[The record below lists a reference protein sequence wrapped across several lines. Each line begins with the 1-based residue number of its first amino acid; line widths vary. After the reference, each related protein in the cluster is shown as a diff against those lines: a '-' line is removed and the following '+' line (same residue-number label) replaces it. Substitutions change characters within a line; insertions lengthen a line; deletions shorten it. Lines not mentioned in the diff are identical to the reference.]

1 MEERV
6 QISTQMKIAV
16 IGFSGSGKST
26 LCRKLGEKYQ
36 LPILHLDKVEHLPRW
51 QIRELP
57 EKLQMVKTFMEENSS
72 WVIDGNYGKLF
83 YWERMEQADKI
94 IMMRFNRF
102 DALCRVVRRYW
113 SNRGNHRPDMAQ
125 GCSEKLDFKFIKR
138 VLIDGRKKEFRDR
151 HEKVLA
157 LHPQKVIQLRT
168 QQEIDTFWEEEEQ
181 LRHFPSLQQKN
192 HD

>member
-1 MEERV
+1 M
-6 QISTQMKIAV
+6 QMKIAV

-26 LCRKLGEKYQ
+26 LCRKLGEKYH
-36 LPILHLDKVEHLPRW
+36 LPILHLDKVEHLPQW

-57 EKLQMVKTFMEENSS
+57 EKLQMVENFMEENSS

-113 SNRGNHRPDMAQ
+113 ANRGKHRPDMAQ
-125 GCSEKLDFKFIKR
+125 GCNEKLDFKFIKR
-138 VLIDGRKKEFRDR
+138 VLLDGRKKEFRDR
-151 HEKVLA
+151 HEKVLERY
-157 LHPQKVIQLRT
+157 PQKVIQLRT
-168 QQEIDTFWEEEEQ
+168 QQEIDTFWEEEQ
-181 LRHFPSLQQKN
+181 QQRHFPSLQQKI